1 MQRLGSL
8 QELTRVRERAKASL
22 EARKRTGL
30 VIRVGVGTCGI
41 AAGARET
48 WTALEEELATRGI
61 EAYIGSVGCIGM
73 CAREPLVEIQ
83 QAGRARILYGNVMAE
98 MVPRLVMEH
107 LIKGEPVKEWVICR
121 ITREG

>member
-1 MQRLGSL
+1 MPKLGSL
-8 QELTRVRERAKASL
+8 QELTRVRESAKAAL
-22 EARKRTGL
+22 GTRARTGT
-30 VIRVGVGTCGI
+30 VIRVGMGTCGI

-48 WTALEEELATRGI
+48 WTALEEELARHGI

-83 QAGRARILYGNVMAE
+83 QAGRARILYGNVMAN
-98 MVPRLVMEH
+98 MVPRLVTEH

>member
-30 VIRVGVGTCGI
+30 VIRIGMGTCGI

-48 WTALEEELATRGI
+48 WTALEEELAKRGI
-61 EAYIGSVGCIGM
+61 ETYIGAVGCIGM

-83 QAGRARILYGNVMAE
+83 QAGRARILYGNVMSE
-98 MVPRLVMEH
+98 MVPRLVAEH

-121 ITREG
+121 LTRE